1 MIRRACATVALVIA
15 CAVLVSGQSPLAGTW
30 KGETAQGQSVSL
42 ALEVKGEALTGTI
55 TIGDQSVP
63 IYTHVHRRAAQKRNP
78 PDSRRRSCSG
88 DSETAGVV
96 SSVNRRQVGC
106 V

>member
-30 KGETAQGQSVSL
+30 KGETGQGLSVSL
-42 ALEVKGEALTGTI
+42 ALEVKGETLTGTI

-63 IYTHVHRRAAQKRNP
+63 ITEGKVT
-78 PDSRRRSCSG
+78 G
-88 DSETAGVV
+88 TTAVAL
-96 SSVNRRQVGC
+96 R
-106 V
+106 